1 MEISDNVNTYIL
13 KKLSPVIC
21 DCHLVQGIARKETLM
36 FCTLEGELS
45 YTVEGKQSWSMGEP
59 GEGLLN
65 NLIYQF
71 QRLENV

>member
-1 MEISDNVNTYIL
+1 
-13 KKLSPVIC
+13 
-21 DCHLVQGIARKETLM
+21 M

-45 YTVEGKQSWSMGEP
+45 YTVEGKQSMGEP